1 MIYLSTQ
8 FSGLPSALLPIA
20 APSHSVMAGYYVIT
34 LLFLWTPSA
43 YKWKHIR
50 SGLTGG
56 VVILL
61 CWHLYSAPRPLEMT
75 ILVVGQGDA
84 IFIVCPNGK
93 KILIDGGN
101 RTPSYDAGA
110 QIIVPFLRSK
120 GYHHIDVMIISHP
133 HTDHY
138 GGLISVL
145 NSVTVGEI

>member
-1 MIYLSTQ
+1 
-8 FSGLPSALLPIA
+8 
-20 APSHSVMAGYYVIT
+20 
-34 LLFLWTPSA
+34 
-43 YKWKHIR
+43 
-50 SGLTGG
+50 
-56 VVILL
+56 
-61 CWHLYSAPRPLEMT
+61 MT
-75 ILVVGQGDA
+75 ILDVGQGDA

-120 GYHHIDVMIISHP
+120 GYHHIDIMIISHP

-145 NSVTVGEI
+145 NAVTVGEIITSGRTSTSTAYKAWRDAIIQHEIRYRAVTSGDTLRGLGRVQGVILNPTRFMMEQEERIDTNDA